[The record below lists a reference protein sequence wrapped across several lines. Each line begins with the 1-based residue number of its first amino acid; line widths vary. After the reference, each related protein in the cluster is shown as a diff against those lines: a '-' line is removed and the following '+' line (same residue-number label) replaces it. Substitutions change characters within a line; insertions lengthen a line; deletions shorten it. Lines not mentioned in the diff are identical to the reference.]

1 MKPFKFAELPSHS
14 AVAATVTTLVSA
26 WFVVAGATMLA
37 SPTDNEVARGASVTV
52 KPVSGQPAAQPVA
65 AADAHFTIVVEAR
78 RA

>member
-1 MKPFKFAELPSHS
+1 MQPFKFAELPSHS

-37 SPTDNEVARGASVTV
+37 SPTDTEVARGATVTV
-52 KPVSGQPAAQPVA
+52 KPVEAPPAAQPVA
-65 AADAHFTIVVEAR
+65 AADVHFTIVVEAR